1 MENEEGCPGRART
14 APAEN
19 ELAANI
25 PRCVSSVWPVL
36 ARVLAAA
43 QVRGGVPSES
53 WVPGSLWG
61 VRGGFRASRNP
72 LEAFYLPCTIY
83 SLNAPKAPK
92 PPESFPRFPP
102 ARLASGSRE
111 TAT

>member
-1 MENEEGCPGRART
+1 MENEEGRPGRART
-14 APAEN
+14 VPAEN

-53 WVPGSLWG
+53 WVPGSLWVCVVDLG
-61 VRGGFRASRNP
+61 
-72 LEAFYLPCTIY
+72 LPEIHLRLSIY
-83 SLNAPKAPK
+83 
-92 PPESFPRFPP
+92 P
-102 ARLASGSRE
+102 ALFIV
-111 TAT
+111 